1 MIKIEIT
8 HANLEDHKGVYD
20 FYKNI
25 VYFGK
30 NHDAEFYLPHSN
42 LISNH
47 LFIEIVE
54 NKLIAQIHKDVD
66 YIIVNKKRTTQ
77 FKHLKHGD
85 LVELSDIKFK
95 ILDFSYEELIQKI
108 QVLNDRVKAIQ
119 RNDPDLLELISSLS
133 EEV

>member
-1 MIKIEIT
+1 MIKIEIIES
-8 HANLEDHKGVYD
+8 NLEDHLGVYD

-66 YIIVNKKRTTQ
+66 YIFVNKKRTTQ
-77 FKHLKHGD
+77 FKHIKQGD
-85 LVELSDIKFK
+85 IIQLSDIKLKIIDFK
-95 ILDFSYEELIQKI
+95 YDEMFQKNQILNEK
-108 QVLNDRVKAIQ
+108 VKAIQ
-119 RNDPDLLELISSLS
+119 EQDPELLALISSLS